1 LRLTPYIAT
10 PPLFQVQ
17 LHRSFSSSNNRSDKS
32 RRAGFQLDALPFS
45 VSPETA
51 LENFN
56 RWAVDVQGLKYLLQW
71 SSVRIGAAFVPV
83 WSFDCNVRFIHTDTQ
98 TGRRRF
104 DWKPDS
110 FAAAYGQQSVVHVPG
125 LAAYAG
131 YSYRRSLVNS
141 VHSTSLVF
149 LSDKTVPF
157 GKWML
162 RDMKLQIGETLSIFP
177 DPWNATKGQAWTVVK
192 EELRGLAA
200 AERDNVEVQTE
211 ILRSRRVYMPTF
223 VIDYKVMG
231 SEYRAFVSGCD
242 AGAGVSG
249 VSHQVFSDK
258 SSTTSAREASHSFL
272 SQAWTAAQ
280 TGARVLGPRQVGSL
294 FMVVLQLFGNLAARL
309 LLRVPVIGLLGGVFV
324 GFRKVIQ
331 PWMENRSASAD
342 WERQRE
348 HEAYMEDRFDHIDDF
363 VDSGGAKRYFQANRG
378 RILAHLSGEN
388 THKQGEYDWYKDWEE
403 WARRQWEQQQTQQ
416 TYQQSSQQTRQQQQ
430 QQPRSRSKPKP
441 DYQWDFNPN
450 DP

>member
-1 LRLTPYIAT
+1 
-10 PPLFQVQ
+10 
-17 LHRSFSSSNNRSDKS
+17 
-32 RRAGFQLDALPFS
+32 
-45 VSPETA
+45 
-51 LENFN
+51 
-56 RWAVDVQGLKYLLQW
+56 
-71 SSVRIGAAFVPV
+71 
-83 WSFDCNVRFIHTDTQ
+83 
-98 TGRRRF
+98 
-104 DWKPDS
+104 
-110 FAAAYGQQSVVHVPG
+110 
-125 LAAYAG
+125 
-131 YSYRRSLVNS
+131 
-141 VHSTSLVF
+141 
-149 LSDKTVPF
+149 
-157 GKWML
+157 
-162 RDMKLQIGETLSIFP
+162 
-177 DPWNATKGQAWTVVK
+177 
-192 EELRGLAA
+192 
-200 AERDNVEVQTE
+200 
-211 ILRSRRVYMPTF
+211 
-223 VIDYKVMG
+223 
-231 SEYRAFVSGCD
+231 
-242 AGAGVSG
+242 
-249 VSHQVFSDK
+249 
-258 SSTTSAREASHSFL
+258 
-272 SQAWTAAQ
+272 
-280 TGARVLGPRQVGSL
+280 
-294 FMVVLQLFGNLAARL
+294 MVVLQLFGNLAARL